1 MIEII
6 IIRHTQNI
14 LQQHGIIIISSVVQ
28 KTSARPTS
36 QPASGLLSFYFPRP
50 TTQKLA
56 SLFRV
61 LRAAAAAKKKC
72 RKENMFLRAIKR
84 TRYIK
89 EKPHHYRH
97 VAEEMPCGMFASQQ
111 QQQAMTLHRP
121 SWPWSEDRRR
131 RLLLGWNL
139 NCHEIFK
146 TASSTFCH
154 QPTSTHWLL
163 TKFVTRNYFIM
174 LRAIHYVT
182 WLPLLPLLDMFG
194 W

>member
-36 QPASGLLSFYFPRP
+36 QPASGLFSFYFPRP

-61 LRAAAAAKKKC
+61 SRAAAATKKKC

-97 VAEEMPCGMFASQQ
+97 VAEEMPCGKFASQQ
-111 QQQAMTLHRP
+111 PDTATAAGHDTAPSQLAMVRRP
-121 SWPWSEDRRR
+121 KKAAAP
-131 RLLLGWNL
+131 GMK
-139 NCHEIFK
+139 FK
-146 TASSTFCH
+146 
-154 QPTSTHWLL
+154 
-163 TKFVTRNYFIM
+163 
-174 LRAIHYVT
+174 
-182 WLPLLPLLDMFG
+182 LP
-194 W
+194 